1 MDKII
6 GMGNALVDVLVSLT
20 DDKMLEELRL
30 LKGSMQLIN
39 EDRYLYIKSVFDQ
52 LETKRSTGG
61 SSGNMVKAL
70 AMLGEKPG
78 FIGKIGPDEMGDF
91 YRSEGER
98 VGIEMKLL
106 MSEVR
111 SGVASTFISK
121 DGERTFATHLGAAYR
136 MEASD
141 LTPEMFKGY
150 TYLYVEGYLVQNHD
164 LIMRAMQLAKDAG
177 LQVCLDLASYNIVA
191 EDLDFFKLLVN
202 RYVDI
207 VFANEEEAKAFAES
221 NIGQALDIISSLC
234 SIAVIKLGS
243 KGSVIKKGTEVVR
256 LNTKKIDCVMD
267 TTGAGDFY
275 AAGFMFGLMNGYS
288 LEKCGQIGTILAT
301 EVIQVIGTSLSDEK
315 WNEIKLNIQQL
326 VHVK

>member
-30 LKGSMQLIN
+30 PKGSMQLIN

-111 SGVASTFISK
+111 SGVASTFISR

-177 LQVCLDLASYNIVA
+177 VQVCLDLASYNIVA

>member
-30 LKGSMQLIN
+30 PKGSMQLIN

-111 SGVASTFISK
+111 SGVASTFISR

-150 TYLYVEGYLVQNHD
+150 TYLYVEGYLVQNYD

-256 LNTKKIDCVMD
+256 LNTKRIDCVMD

>member
-30 LKGSMQLIN
+30 PKGSMQLIN

-111 SGVASTFISK
+111 SGVASTFISR

>member
-30 LKGSMQLIN
+30 PKGSMQLIN

-111 SGVASTFISK
+111 SGVASTFISR

-256 LNTKKIDCVMD
+256 LNTKRIDCVMD

-301 EVIQVIGTSLSDEK
+301 EVIQIIGTSLSDEK

>member
-1 MDKII
+1 
-6 GMGNALVDVLVSLT
+6 
-20 DDKMLEELRL
+20 
-30 LKGSMQLIN
+30 
-39 EDRYLYIKSVFDQ
+39 
-52 LETKRSTGG
+52 
-61 SSGNMVKAL
+61 
-70 AMLGEKPG
+70 
-78 FIGKIGPDEMGDF
+78 
-91 YRSEGER
+91 
-98 VGIEMKLL
+98 
-106 MSEVR
+106 
-111 SGVASTFISK
+111 
-121 DGERTFATHLGAAYR
+121 

>member
-30 LKGSMQLIN
+30 PKGSMQLIN

-91 YRSEGER
+91 YRSEGEQ

-111 SGVASTFISK
+111 SGVASTFISR

>member
-30 LKGSMQLIN
+30 PKGSMQLIN

-275 AAGFMFGLMNGYS
+275 AAGFMFGLMNG
-288 LEKCGQIGTILAT
+288 
-301 EVIQVIGTSLSDEK
+301 
-315 WNEIKLNIQQL
+315 
-326 VHVK
+326 

>member
-20 DDKMLEELRL
+20 DDKMLEELHL
-30 LKGSMQLIN
+30 PKGSMQLIN

-111 SGVASTFISK
+111 SGVAFTFISK

>member
-30 LKGSMQLIN
+30 PKGSMQLIN

-256 LNTKKIDCVMD
+256 LNTKKMDCVMD

>member
-30 LKGSMQLIN
+30 PKGSMQLIN

-106 MSEVR
+106 MSEIR

>member
-30 LKGSMQLIN
+30 PKGSMQLIN

-111 SGVASTFISK
+111 SGVASTFISR

-207 VFANEEEAKAFAES
+207 VFANEEEEKAFAES

>member
-30 LKGSMQLIN
+30 PKGSMQLIN

-221 NIGQALDIISSLC
+221 SIGQALDIISSLC

-256 LNTKKIDCVMD
+256 LNTKRIDCVMD

>member
-30 LKGSMQLIN
+30 PKGSMQLIN

-150 TYLYVEGYLVQNHD
+150 AYLYVEGYLVQNHD

>member
-30 LKGSMQLIN
+30 PKGSMQLIN

-106 MSEVR
+106 MSEIR
-111 SGVASTFISK
+111 SGVASTFISR

>member
-30 LKGSMQLIN
+30 PKGSMQLIN
-39 EDRYLYIKSVFDQ
+39 EDRYLYIKSVFDR

-111 SGVASTFISK
+111 SGVASTFISR

>member
-30 LKGSMQLIN
+30 PKGSMQLIN

-111 SGVASTFISK
+111 SGVASTFISR

-256 LNTKKIDCVMD
+256 LNTKRIDCVMD

>member
-20 DDKMLEELRL
+20 DDKMLEELHL
-30 LKGSMQLIN
+30 PKGSMQLIN

>member
-30 LKGSMQLIN
+30 PKGSMQLIN

-150 TYLYVEGYLVQNHD
+150 AYLYVEGYLVQNHD

-243 KGSVIKKGTEVVR
+243 KGSVIKKGTEGVR

-301 EVIQVIGTSLSDEK
+301 EVIHVIGTSLSDEK

>member
-30 LKGSMQLIN
+30 PKGSMQLIN

-78 FIGKIGPDEMGDF
+78 FIGKIGPDEMGNF

-111 SGVASTFISK
+111 SGVASTFISR

-301 EVIQVIGTSLSDEK
+301 EVIQIIGTSLSDEK

>member
-30 LKGSMQLIN
+30 PKGSMQLIN

-111 SGVASTFISK
+111 SGVASTFISR
-121 DGERTFATHLGAAYR
+121 DGERTFTTHLGAAYR

>member
-30 LKGSMQLIN
+30 PKGSMQLIN